1 MNDCILHCFKNIQNH
16 TFELDQKDIID
27 EVDFFSF
34 CIESDVELFNV
45 TILITDIPIKIVKVA
60 YFNFKFWYELDNE
73 SVKEYFKSQ
82 GFNNVDF
89 YFKVFDIGLINEPI
103 WFYKLFI
110 NYPIGLCDIVLF
122 DNTNEKTIKS
132 FYLNIVSSKMDET
145 EFISIVAYVEDKGAS
160 IWAKYS
166 LLKHTAKRL
175 DAEDKMEWLTTLIED
190 FVEKLT
196 NDYLDLFSFDKI
208 KIIETRNEIVDY
220 SIDVNTSEDSLFWL
234 INNLDVLQSTVSN
247 DVSKL
252 VINNRLF
259 VPSEILSFELKESTD
274 TNENHMIHGFM
285 SELKRFFI
293 EIEHLFE
300 GEIKKCSKI
309 KFNDLVNFY
318 SYTRSLSRL
327 RNLVKKLTK
336 IKYYLEE
343 HIPVSIENLD
353 YLNTNKIGSKEH
365 YSYVFEK
372 MMEFMLY
379 KDATFSKEKK
389 LFKGINRM
397 DHLFERA
404 CFYKLIDSFEK
415 LGYESEYV
423 NFDKFNFPT
432 KVKLTKKGAIH
443 YLYSQIIPENL
454 ITVRAKNE
462 NGVKSGDLSPDF
474 VIELENEKYI
484 IIDAKYKK
492 INNINRYVYPEL
504 ILKYLHGIGYES
516 GGFFNPLGLFVI
528 YPDKNRKIEFYQ
540 KDEFN
545 LYSENPVFPSIGSIS
560 LNFEEES
567 KLSNSTI
574 QKLLEIN

>member
-1 MNDCILHCFKNIQNH
+1 MNDCILHCFRNIQNH
-16 TFELDQKDIID
+16 TFELHQKDVID

-60 YFNFKFWYELDNE
+60 NFNFKFWYELDSE

-89 YFKVFDIGLINEPI
+89 YFKQFDISLLNETI
-103 WFYKLFI
+103 WFYKLFV

-122 DNTNEKTIKS
+122 DNTTEKSIKS

-145 EFISIVAYVEDKGAS
+145 EFISIVSYVEDKGAS

-175 DAEDKMEWLTTLIED
+175 DAEDKMEWTTTLIED

-196 NDYLDLFSFDKI
+196 NDYLDLFSFDKV
-208 KIIETRNEIVDY
+208 KTIEITNEIVDY
-220 SIDVNTSEDSLFWL
+220 SIDVKTSDDSLFWL
-234 INNLDVLQSTVSN
+234 INNLDVLQSTVSH
-247 DVSKL
+247 DLGKL
-252 VINNRLF
+252 IINNRLF
-259 VPSEILSFELKESTD
+259 VPSEILSSKLNESSD
-274 TNENHMIHGFM
+274 TNENHIIHGFIN
-285 SELKRFFI
+285 ELKRFFI
-293 EIEHLFE
+293 QIENLFE
-300 GEIKKCSKI
+300 DEIRKCPKI
-309 KFNDLVNFY
+309 KFDDLVNFY
-318 SYTRSLSRL
+318 SYTRSSSRL

-343 HIPVSIENLD
+343 HIPVSIETLD
-353 YLNTNKIGSKEH
+353 YLNTNKIESKEH

-379 KDATFSKEKK
+379 KDATFSKDKK
-389 LFKGINRM
+389 MFKGINRM

-404 CFYKLIDSFEK
+404 CFYKLIDSFEN

-423 NFDKFNFPT
+423 NFDKVNFPN

-443 YLYSQIIPENL
+443 YLYSQIIPEKL
-454 ITVRAKNE
+454 TTVRAKNE
-462 NGVKSGDLSPDF
+462 NGSKSGTLSPDF
-474 VIELENEKYI
+474 IIELENEKYI

-492 INNINRYVYPEL
+492 IKNINRYGYPEL
-504 ILKYLHGIGYES
+504 SLKYLHGIGYQS
-516 GGFFNPLGLFVI
+516 GGFFNPLALFVL
-528 YPDKNRKIEFYQ
+528 YPDKTKMIDFYQ

-545 LYSENPVFPSIGSIS
+545 LHSNNPIFPSIGSVSI
-560 LNFEEES
+560 NFEEES
-567 KLSNSTI
+567 KLLNATI